1 MMSNKNEFTCLDRAI
16 IHGLKQFI
24 TYQPSPSTYHI
35 KSLTKYPLLRN
46 QITEDTITFLTI

>member
-1 MMSNKNEFTCLDRAI
+1 MSNKNEFTCLDRAI

-24 TYQPSPSTYHI
+24 TYQHI